1 MKIVCVTALVLIPTN
16 LNLIMV
22 LGLASMLFRVMAFR
36 VMAFMSTVDYTVKL
50 FKSIVN
56 KETDVINIKKLN
68 EGMVAWEFSL

>member
-1 MKIVCVTALVLIPTN
+1 
-16 LNLIMV
+16 
-22 LGLASMLFRVMAFR
+22 MLFRVMAFR